1 MNTTLNLTPGQR
13 FAEAYGNGA
22 VEEMLKTIKLTK
34 RLALFIVIAVMAVS
48 YQHQMHYLMA
58 IGTDIPGSLVIPL
71 IIDAATLLCVKVLG
85 ATGMAK
91 TAKMIAL
98 GFMLGPVGASAWI
111 NFSGSANRT
120 VGWIYVIVV
129 ALIAVV
135 EIIKAF
141 IKPDFDSIL
150 AEEARIQPARKV
162 GRKLTEAEKAERAA
176 SRERNRLIAIE
187 EAQKEAAREQRR
199 ARREAREMAKAFET
213 VAPISGAP
221 ASTR

>member
-58 IGTDIPGSLVIPL
+58 IGTDTPGSLVIPL

>member
-1 MNTTLNLTPGQR
+1 MNTTVNLTPGQR

-48 YQHQMHYLMA
+48 YQHQMHYLMS
-58 IGTDIPGSLVIPL
+58 IGTDLPGSLVIPL

-111 NFSGSANRT
+111 NFSGSANST

-150 AEEARIQPARKV
+150 AEEARIQPARRV
-162 GRKLTEAEKAERAA
+162 GRKLTEQEKADRKAT
-176 SRERNRLIAIE
+176 RERNKAIAD
-187 EAQKEAAREQRR
+187 EAARKETQREQRR
-199 ARREAREMAKAFET
+199 ARREAKEMAEAFQT
-213 VAPISGAP
+213 TAPISPAP
-221 ASTR
+221 AGA

>member
-111 NFSGSANRT
+111 NFSGSANPT

-162 GRKLTEAEKAERAA
+162 GRKLTEAEKADRAA
-176 SRERNRLIAIE
+176 ARERNRLAAE
-187 EAQKEAAREQRR
+187 EAARKETAREQRR
-199 ARREAREMAKAFET
+199 IRREAREMAKAFET